1 MSDVNPDALDFS
13 YENPPS
19 MQEAPCDME
28 DAMQETPFDME
39 DEIVF
44 DYIAQQSCHLRY
56 ERYRMRNVVIVMN
69 SLGMTEDMEKVFK
82 ESIDNIRKIKEALVD
97 QFPSDYTC
105 ALREIGYFTGTG
117 VRGDQ
122 IVDYTGFW
130 VDPPNDDPR
139 AKLLHLRKTLTWIV
153 ARVDENGLGDEIEK
167 FLFKTWD
174 GILKIKNE
182 LGVTPGALEAC
193 GYFKKIRL

>member
-28 DAMQETPFDME
+28 DAMKETPFDME
-39 DEIVF
+39 NEYVF
-44 DYIAQQSCHLRY
+44 DYIAQQTCSLGY
-56 ERYRMRNVVIVMN
+56 ERFQMRSAVQVMN
-69 SLGMTEDMEKVFK
+69 AFGMIEKVEQAFIK
-82 ESIDNIRKIKEALVD
+82 SMDNIRKIKATMVD
-97 QFPSDYTC
+97 TFPSDYTS
-105 ALREIGYFTGTG
+105 ALRAIGYFRGTG
-117 VRGDQ
+117 ARGDQ

-153 ARVDENGLGDEIEK
+153 ARVDEDGLGDEIEK